1 MLMKAT
7 EAQILSTNRAVFNL
21 AKPIL
26 ASSIYIN
33 EPWPTSIQ
41 RENTLCDMAWLKALT
56 TQHSQLKAVGAL
68 QALQGSGD
76 LPSEVM
82 DGLTRG
88 VVSSF
93 GIPRFHC

>member
-1 MLMKAT
+1 MKAT
-7 EAQILSTNRAVFNL
+7 EAQILSTNRASFNL

-26 ASSIYIN
+26 ASFLYTD

-41 RENTLCDMAWLKALT
+41 RENSLCDMAWCKALT
-56 TQHSQLKAVGAL
+56 TQYSQLKAVGAL
-68 QALQGSGD
+68 QALQGSGEA
-76 LPSEVM
+76 PSEVM

-93 GIPRFHC
+93 ETPRFHC